1 MRGGGRRRAA
11 FFRFGSV
18 VAVSRLEKVKVMK
31 KEKKEVKTTFR
42 GRDLHASTRKR
53 ANKRLRL
60 RVKKKQVMQIVTP
73 EMIKKNN
80 GEGNGP
86 RNETR
91 AVVWGNDGDGYG
103 AL

>member
-1 MRGGGRRRAA
+1 
-11 FFRFGSV
+11 
-18 VAVSRLEKVKVMK
+18 MK
-31 KEKKEVKTTFR
+31 KKEEKTTFR
-42 GRDLHASTRKR
+42 GRDLRASTRKR

-91 AVVWGNDGDGYG
+91 AVVWGK
-103 AL
+103 